1 MHAAQRQRCGSSGSV
16 LNAQLSIFQ
25 TCTCLFLCRLFHSTT
40 SFVCPNQFGSMPSNG
55 SSSQQKVIAVGVL
68 QDKMNSTVAHDPQKH
83 TMTVQAGMKLREL
96 AAEATRLGMS
106 IQVGSLPAYA
116 GLTLGGVLSTSGHGS
131 GDQATSNICDTLV
144 SLTWVDH
151 KGDIQK
157 SHRNSKEVKLFC
169 GGMGLI
175 GLITELE
182 LQMTAPT
189 HTKLITRYLSKD
201 DNIVEDVE
209 KMLKV
214 GPAG

>member
-1 MHAAQRQRCGSSGSV
+1 
-16 LNAQLSIFQ
+16 
-25 TCTCLFLCRLFHSTT
+25 
-40 SFVCPNQFGSMPSNG
+40 MPSNG
-55 SSSQQKVIAVGVL
+55 SSSQQKVISVGVL
-68 QDKMNSTVAHDPQKH
+68 QDKMNNTVAHDPQKH

-106 IQVGSLPAYA
+106 IQVGSVPAYA
-116 GLTLGGVLSTSGHGS
+116 GLTVGGVLSTSGHGS

-151 KGDIQK
+151 NGNIQK
-157 SHRNSKEVKLFC
+157 SPRNSKEVRLFC

-201 DNIVEDVE
+201 DNIVDDVE

-214 GPAG
+214 GAAGRIAQHTTQPCSSVVSPRYIKSNPVHYIGFPGVDRFPGVDWE